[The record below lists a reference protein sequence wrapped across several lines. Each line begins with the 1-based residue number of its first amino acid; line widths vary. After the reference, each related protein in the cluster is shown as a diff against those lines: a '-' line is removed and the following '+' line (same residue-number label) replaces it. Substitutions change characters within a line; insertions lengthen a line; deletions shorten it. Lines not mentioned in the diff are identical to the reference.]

1 MSATERSTACPAY
14 ARPPSGYDEM
24 CTGDGT
30 VRKHWRYL
38 IGALDAMG
46 PEVLQQRQ
54 RDTVRMLRSD
64 GATYNVYGTED
75 GLNRPWQ
82 LDPLP
87 LLISS
92 SEWAGIESGLLQRA
106 ELLNLIL
113 QDLYGPC
120 NLIRKG
126 LLPPDLVYADPGFQ
140 RPCVVPP
147 PARPPG
153 LSLYAVDL
161 VRCADGRFRVL
172 KDRTQAPSG
181 MGYALENRTVMSRLI
196 PSLFRDS
203 HPHRLAPFFRRL
215 RESLASLAPDTV
227 REDPHHLL

>member
-106 ELLNLIL
+106 ELL
-113 QDLYGPC
+113 
-120 NLIRKG
+120 
-126 LLPPDLVYADPGFQ
+126 
-140 RPCVVPP
+140 
-147 PARPPG
+147 
-153 LSLYAVDL
+153 
-161 VRCADGRFRVL
+161 
-172 KDRTQAPSG
+172 
-181 MGYALENRTVMSRLI
+181 
-196 PSLFRDS
+196 
-203 HPHRLAPFFRRL
+203 
-215 RESLASLAPDTV
+215 
-227 REDPHHLL
+227 